1 MAYFGAFDGCGKV
14 SPSDYP
20 GRHRCSLPCERLLP
34 TFWRRSRSCIYT
46 PKPQRSHE
54 NDHGFV
60 VFVRLKRERSEFY
73 SFFSLVLGTAHIKRP
88 ELWQDTYLK
97 CISMYFQEM
106 LTLDWS
112 MLGMVKS
119 IRIRIPINQS
129 WISFRFE
136 CFGCQSCWWS
146 LVQFQS
152 GPWIFAGRFWSG
164 ADLYGLLLSL
174 CFDRWSQFWWN
185 VGPMAK
191 SKTARFRLLEHWW

>member
-73 SFFSLVLGTAHIKRP
+73 S
-88 ELWQDTYLK
+88 
-97 CISMYFQEM
+97 
-106 LTLDWS
+106 
-112 MLGMVKS
+112 
-119 IRIRIPINQS
+119 
-129 WISFRFE
+129 SF
-136 CFGCQSCWWS
+136 QSCFRYS
-146 LVQFQS
+146 TH
-152 GPWIFAGRFWSG
+152 
-164 ADLYGLLLSL
+164 
-174 CFDRWSQFWWN
+174 
-185 VGPMAK
+185 
-191 SKTARFRLLEHWW
+191 KTARTVARYVPEVYQYVFSRNADVGLINAWHGKVNPDSYPNQSKLNFFQIWMFWVSVMPMIFGSILLRVRIPDLHPWILKWPEFTRLTFITSPWPVIPTLMIL